1 MSLYAK
7 NRFENLLVV
16 SKDEKKGTFVGE
28 NLRDGIIK
36 SELKIK
42 DYFFYEFC

>member
-7 NRFENLLVV
+7 NTFEDLLVI
-16 SKDEKKGTFVGE
+16 SKDEEKGTFVGE
-28 NLRDGIIK
+28 NLRHGIIK